1 MKKLLLTFCGIL
13 LCSLL
18 TYSQNGIVYSYDGAG
33 NRIERRVITLKTT
46 SKTAL
51 SGENILTAIKK
62 DDVFEEQLN
71 ERKITIYPNPTRGNV
86 GIDISGADF
95 NTNCQAHLYN
105 LMGKK
110 LMQVQI
116 HMNTVN
122 PIDMNNLPAATYLL
136 VLIFDSE
143 KLTYKIIKQ

>member
-1 MKKLLLTFCGIL
+1 MKRLLFTFCGIL

-18 TYSQNGIVYSYDGAG
+18 TYSQNGIAYSYDGAG
-33 NRIERRVITLKTT
+33 NRIERRVITLRTT

-51 SGENILTAIKK
+51 SGETILTEIEK
-62 DDVFEEQLN
+62 DDIFEEQFK
-71 ERKITIYPNPTRGNV
+71 ERKITIYPNPTKGNV
-86 GIDISGADF
+86 GINISGTDF
-95 NTNCQAHLYN
+95 NTSCQAHLYN

-110 LMQVQI
+110 LMQFQI
-116 HMNTVN
+116 HTNTVN

-136 VLIFDSE
+136 VLIFNNE